1 MFLLS
6 NWIEK
11 LLFIWNMIEINIM
24 QGVIY
29 TEKIVEIVN
38 EFSALINNRIFL
50 TIIDFNFNLLNC

>member
-1 MFLLS
+1 
-6 NWIEK
+6 
-11 LLFIWNMIEINIM
+11 M

-38 EFSALINNRIFL
+38 KFSALINNRIFL